1 MGGHLFRLIKVAF
14 KWSDMELK
22 NKFIGQILSIM
33 DILHGNFE
41 NHKQSSITNH

>member
-1 MGGHLFRLIKVAF
+1 MVRY
-14 KWSDMELK
+14 MELK

-33 DILHGNFE
+33 DILHGNLK